1 MCALVKLANME
12 HHVFALIRAHA
23 HSDRQKPSRRE
34 AYIKHGRGFLH
45 FQSANKTCIKFYT
58 MVGGILGRCTAM
70 IITVGKVKVFI
81 VPKLKYAA
89 LFEKTTN
96 KYLYQFYET
105 TYDRLLKRVF
115 RCSRI
120 FN

>member
-1 MCALVKLANME
+1 
-12 HHVFALIRAHA
+12 
-23 HSDRQKPSRRE
+23 
-34 AYIKHGRGFLH
+34 
-45 FQSANKTCIKFYT
+45 
-58 MVGGILGRCTAM
+58 M

-96 KYLYQFYET
+96 KYLYQIYET
-105 TYDRLLKRVF
+105 TYDRLLIRVF

>member
-1 MCALVKLANME
+1 
-12 HHVFALIRAHA
+12 
-23 HSDRQKPSRRE
+23 
-34 AYIKHGRGFLH
+34 
-45 FQSANKTCIKFYT
+45 
-58 MVGGILGRCTAM
+58 M

-81 VPKLKYAA
+81 VPSLKYAV

-96 KYLYQFYET
+96 KYLYQLYET